1 MSGGDRGPKVALK
14 RILVQDFPKKK
25 QGERE
30 VHPCFSEAIVGAAAK
45 ENRKTFDA
53 ACKTKGDWRDL
64 AIAVHIWARDTD
76 HANSRG
82 VFPHPD
88 TEEWKTQYGQRLA
101 DMVAHLA
108 STADRADQ
116 RRRDAHDEAMRQQGH
131 AEAAGLQSSDAESA
145 DEQERA
151 PDGAGPSSAQERA
164 PDGDGPSS
172 AAAPVPATLAPA
184 AGALAPPPPPVTAAA
199 HQLAVCEEAIQCY
212 ERGSTLL
219 EQLDFTQSERVHYP
233 PWLQVAGSPYQHA
246 VQFFGVQ
253 TFDVEFQI
261 NALRSETN
269 ARLISLRQHRQAL
282 RREQDGAP
290 AADARERDRLSD
302 DRPPDPVRR
311 RSSRDNPSGHAEFRS
326 LSAVDPPRPDHE
338 FRSLSAVD
346 LPLPDGLADAPH
358 LELQEVATAKEWR
371 ALQGAYLDALRSA
384 FSQPLPDGLAD
395 APRAE
400 LQTLTLTADSPPPQP
415 TDAVDVLVF
424 VCSPTVEPL
433 AKAPAEAFAVADAA
447 ERAGKLAYIQHG
459 GDGSMLRQRL
469 DQLTPRML
477 LFVGHAD
484 ATQRNGACIVLA
496 KSRIRY

>member
-1 MSGGDRGPKVALK
+1 MSKSAL
-14 RILVQDFPKKK
+14 PTA
-25 QGERE
+25 
-30 VHPCFSEAIVGAAAK
+30 P
-45 ENRKTFDA
+45 
-53 ACKTKGDWRDL
+53 
-64 AIAVHIWARDTD
+64 
-76 HANSRG
+76 SR
-82 VFPHPD
+82 
-88 TEEWKTQYGQRLA
+88 R
-101 DMVAHLA
+101 
-108 STADRADQ
+108 
-116 RRRDAHDEAMRQQGH
+116 
-131 AEAAGLQSSDAESA
+131 
-145 DEQERA
+145 
-151 PDGAGPSSAQERA
+151 
-164 PDGDGPSS
+164 
-172 AAAPVPATLAPA
+172 
-184 AGALAPPPPPVTAAA
+184 APPPPCPLPSRRLQVRAPHRRRLSRLPPTSHRRARRADTTNDGG
-199 HQLAVCEEAIQCY
+199 HGSQLAKCDEAIQCF

-219 EQLDFTQSERVHYP
+219 EELDFTQSERVHIP
-233 PWLQVAGSPYQHA
+233 PWLQSAGPLYQHA
-246 VQFFGVQ
+246 VQTFGLQ
-253 TFDVEFQI
+253 TFDVELQI
-261 NALRSETN
+261 NAFRSEIN
-269 ARLISLRQHRQAL
+269 ALMIPLRQHREAL

-290 AADARERDRLSD
+290 AAASADAPADAPEYHGLSAD
-302 DRPPDPVRR
+302 APADAPTYK
-311 RSSRDNPSGHAEFRS
+311 S
-326 LSAVDPPRPDHE
+326 LSATSCGY
-338 FRSLSAVD
+338 RSLREM
-346 LPLPDGLADAPH
+346 DGTH

-395 APRAE
+395 AHRAE